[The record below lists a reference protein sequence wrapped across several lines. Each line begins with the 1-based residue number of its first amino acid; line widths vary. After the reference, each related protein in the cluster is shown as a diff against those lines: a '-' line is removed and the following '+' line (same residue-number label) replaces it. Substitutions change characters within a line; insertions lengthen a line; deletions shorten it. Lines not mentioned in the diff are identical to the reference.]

1 MDDQK
6 KRTKKQT
13 KTKLENKS
21 VWFHQKES
29 LTEFL
34 FFDKVWKL
42 WVKTLSET
50 SSNSRWLNRIQQKMK
65 KGKFTNP
72 FNVIKLNSFNT
83 ERKRAASSSSR
94 SPDMNCCCCSSS
106 FCNTCSIS
114 VIRLSEFKTFYDASL
129 QRKSFVRSRLLTSR
143 PRLDRKAQK
152 LRHCVALLLCIVGE
166 RSADLTL
173 RRETEISSRW

>member
-1 MDDQK
+1 M
-6 KRTKKQT
+6 
-13 KTKLENKS
+13 
-21 VWFHQKES
+21 
-29 LTEFL
+29 
-34 FFDKVWKL
+34 
-42 WVKTLSET
+42 
-50 SSNSRWLNRIQQKMK
+50 
-65 KGKFTNP
+65 
-72 FNVIKLNSFNT
+72 IKLNSFNT

-152 LRHCVALLLCIVGE
+152 LRCNVALMLGAYCQLLGE
-166 RSADLTL
+166 KRRSAAGDKQKVASVLKSDSSDTNWTRNTPRVTSVRCLKCKRVTPCGPIHYLTVIL
-173 RRETEISSRW
+173 DDRLKLKLCWFSRNLYKM